1 MAEYM
6 QDFDSSKPHSI
17 INAELLREDQI
28 HVIIDKSEGEKGFGP
43 WSLVID
49 HPPSRANNRGIGPPP
64 VDTALSA
71 LAA

>member
-1 MAEYM
+1 MTESE
-6 QDFDSSKPHSI
+6 QVLDRSKPHSI
-17 INAELLREDQI
+17 INAELLRDDQI

-49 HPPSRANNRGIGPPP
+49 HPPSRSNNRGIGPPP